1 MPGTSTRNYECE
13 YDISTPAATRLALE
27 TSNGTIRISGFTVN
41 YTLDDAGHKRG
52 NIGAGR
58 ATLTITTGNGDGTVR
73 PR

>member
-58 ATLTITTGNGDGTVR
+58 ATLTITTGNGDVTVR